1 MRFRIKQKKRRVF
14 LIYMTYVTPFYQLMI
29 CLFRNYKIRNFSF
42 RKKKENGKSSSST
55 WAQVALASNA
65 AFLRIWNPVK
75 TNNCLPPHNE
85 QLKNVADC
93 WFSEIVK
100 LFQQLVIRHGLVVVG
115 VVSTVINRTGYVGGD
130 VNHCAHILH
139 ANCHVLDWLMEC
151 LSYSLASNLDFL
163 GNEQISAGVSQFD

>member
-1 MRFRIKQKKRRVF
+1 MWHLFISWWFVF
-14 LIYMTYVTPFYQLMI
+14 LEITKLEI
-29 CLFRNYKIRNFSF
+29 FRFC
-42 RKKKENGKSSSST
+42 KKKGKWKIKFVYLST
-55 WAQVALASNA
+55 GGASVQGRF
-65 AFLRIWNPVK
+65 FLRIWNAVK

-93 WFSEIVK
+93 WFSEIVI
-100 LFQQLVIRHGLVVVG
+100 LFQRLVIRHGLVVVG

-139 ANCHVLDWLMEC
+139 ANCHILDWLMEC